1 MKLFDFLLDK
11 IMIIVLNIACMFLL
25 SFFLL
30 FLQYSSN
37 IIVIIDIVWFF
48 ILVVYMVSEYYRR
61 NKYFKKLYKTLINL
75 DKRYLIS
82 EVMESSYRLEDKKYR
97 EILRLSNKSV
107 IEKINKLEDEQKDYK
122 EYIEGWIH
130 EVKLPITAIELI
142 CDNNKNEVTRKIKNE
157 LSKLDNYV
165 EMALFYARSDEV
177 YKDYLIKEINLK
189 DTVYEAIARNK
200 SYLINN
206 SMQISVDNLDEV
218 VYSDDKW
225 IIFIINQI
233 LINCVKYSNK
243 DRKEIKIYSE
253 KIKDGIRLCIE
264 DNGIGI
270 KESEIDR
277 VFNKGFTGSNGRN
290 NRKSTGIGLYLC
302 KKLCDKLGIY
312 ISIQSKLN
320 EYTRV
325 NIIFPKGDYL
335 SKL

>member
-107 IEKINKLEDEQKDYK
+107 IEKINKLEDEQNDYK

-218 VYSDDKW
+218 VYSDNKW

-233 LINCVKYSNK
+233 LINCVKYSDK

-270 KESEIDR
+270 KESEIAR

-312 ISIQSKLN
+312 ISIESKLN
-320 EYTRV
+320 EYTKV
-325 NIIFPKGDYL
+325 KIFFPKGDYL

>member
-233 LINCVKYSNK
+233 LINCVKYSSK

-277 VFNKGFTGSNGRN
+277 VSNKGFTGSNGRN